1 MEMIDGWCCYVN
13 SPILIDFAGDG
24 FALMNAEDGV
34 LFDIDGNARNE
45 REQLSWTAINSDD
58 AWLALDRDG
67 NNSIDSGK
75 ELFGNFTEQP
85 DLMLPCDRNGFLA
98 LAEFDKPEHGGNN
111 DKVINNQ
118 DVVFSALRLWQDTTA
133 FPKQA
138 SCTVCR
144 HSTLPNLNSI
154 TGNRNARTNTAT
166 DSNTGRKFGAQQTK
180 RKSDVGRFSRNFAA
194 LVNFQKKKLF
204 YLKSFFIR
212 NQSLQLIICA
222 SKERR

>member
-1 MEMIDGWCCYVN
+1 
-13 SPILIDFAGDG
+13 
-24 FALMNAEDGV
+24 MNAEDGV
-34 LFDIDGNARNE
+34 LFDIDGNAHNE

-118 DVVFSALRLWQDTTA
+118 DVVFSALRLLQDTNHNGVSE
-133 FPKQA
+133 A
-138 SCTVCR
+138 SELHR
-144 HSTLPNLNSI
+144 LPALNIAEFQLDYRESKRADEH
-154 TGNRNARTNTAT
+154 GNRFKYRAKVWSAAN
-166 DSNTGRKFGAQQTK
+166 KTK
-180 RKSDVGRFSRNFAA
+180 VGRWTFFS
-194 LVNFQKKKLF
+194 
-204 YLKSFFIR
+204 
-212 NQSLQLIICA
+212 
-222 SKERR
+222 